1 VDLTGDRS
9 GGAKDCKDRGEGSK
23 GARGERRSELEG
35 RGPDLIETLKL
46 CDAPGEVI
54 ERLRSI
60 LSERVKEGK
69 DSFHLSVDV
78 KVYKPP
84 KGVNKMVFRAVADE
98 FVQGATLYEIWSF
111 VRRYYSRVSKFNK
124 ALEYKGWETYVSR
137 EVLKLVEMGYAQA
150 SDYEAL
156 RELVRSRKKLKRFKT
171 IWRTTSR
178 KITVKPVASEI
189 RKLPSRPSKKKL
201 EVKVLESKAVVRGL
215 CGKSL
220 TLSL

>member
-1 VDLTGDRS
+1 VDLVEDRS
-9 GGAKDCKDRGEGSK
+9 GGAKDRKDRGEGLK
-23 GARGERRSELEG
+23 GARGRGRSELEG
-35 RGPDLIETLKL
+35 GPDLVETLKL
-46 CDAPGEVI
+46 CDAPREVI

-60 LSERVKEGK
+60 LSEHVKEGR

-111 VRRYYSRVSKFNK
+111 VHEYYSRVSKFNK

-137 EVLKLVEMGYAQA
+137 EVLKLVEMGYAQV

-156 RELVRSRKKLKRFKT
+156 RELARSRKKLKRFKT
-171 IWRTTSR
+171 IWRAISK

-201 EVKVLESKAVVRGL
+201 EVKALKNKVVVRGL
-215 CGKSL
+215 CGRSL
-220 TLSL
+220 TLDL